1 VTILEV
7 ETSEE
12 EGLVRLVLRGELDLS
27 TVSKVEEE
35 LRRAEAS
42 EPSLLLLDLSE
53 LNFLDSTGLR
63 LIVTTDQRAREG
75 GRRVAVVKGPDAV
88 QRVIT
93 IIRLDERL
101 EMLEKGADPK
111 V

>member
-1 VTILEV
+1 MTILEL

-12 EGLVRLVLRGELDLS
+12 EGLVRLALRGELDLS
-27 TVSKVEEE
+27 TVSKVEAE

-42 EPSLLLLDLSE
+42 EPSLLVLDLSE

-63 LIVTTDQRAREG
+63 LIVTTDQRARES

-88 QRVIT
+88 QRVFAIT
-93 IIRLDERL
+93 RLDERL
-101 EMLEKGADPK
+101 EMLDQGADPNT
-111 V
+111 

>member
-12 EGLVRLVLRGELDLS
+12 EGLVRLALRGELDLS

-42 EPSLLLLDLSE
+42 EPPLILLDLSG

-63 LIVTTDQRAREG
+63 LIVTTDQRARDN

-88 QRVIT
+88 QRVFTIT
-93 IIRLDERL
+93 RLDERL
-101 EMLEKGADPK
+101 EMLDQGSDPN

>member
-1 VTILEV
+1 MTILEV

-12 EGLVRLVLRGELDLS
+12 PGLVRLALRGELDLS

-42 EPSLLLLDLSE
+42 EPSLLVLDLSE

-63 LIVTTDQRAREG
+63 LIVTTDQRARDD

-88 QRVIT
+88 QRVFSIT
-93 IIRLDERL
+93 RLDERL
-101 EMLEKGADPK
+101 EMLEKGADPN

>member
-1 VTILEV
+1 MTILEV

-42 EPSLLLLDLSE
+42 KPSLLVLDLSE

-63 LIVTTDQRAREG
+63 LIVTTDQRARQD

-88 QRVIT
+88 QRVFTIT
-93 IIRLDERL
+93 RLDERL
-101 EMLEKGADPK
+101 EMLEKGADPN